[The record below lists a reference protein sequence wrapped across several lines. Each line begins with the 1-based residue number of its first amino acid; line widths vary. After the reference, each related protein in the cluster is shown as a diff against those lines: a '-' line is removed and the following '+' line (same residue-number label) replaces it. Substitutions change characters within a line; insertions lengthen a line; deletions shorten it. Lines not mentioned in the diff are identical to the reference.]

1 MAMHTFMW
9 SIFAA
14 TFLRAGATVPV
25 PFWKQTVAESMYS
38 SVGLISSPTLLD
50 SATFDVR
57 FAAAT
62 WLNEPKVVEVKR
74 FVRD

>member
-1 MAMHTFMW
+1 M
-9 SIFAA
+9 S
-14 TFLRAGATVPV
+14 V
-25 PFWKQTVAESMYS
+25 PFWKQTFAESMYS

-62 WLNEPKVVEVKR
+62 WLNEPKMVEVFSSDSKKWFCR
-74 FVRD
+74 VELSAGDS